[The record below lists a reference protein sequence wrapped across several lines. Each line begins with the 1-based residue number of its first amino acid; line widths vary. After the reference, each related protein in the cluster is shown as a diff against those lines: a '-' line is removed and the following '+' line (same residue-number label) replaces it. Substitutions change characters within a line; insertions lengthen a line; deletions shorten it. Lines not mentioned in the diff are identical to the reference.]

1 MGLLGRVEDRVVRGM
16 RGQDRR
22 LGREEKDL
30 EWEEVKKAIR
40 KIKEGKA
47 MGKDGV
53 PGEAWKYGGVEMEK
67 CIWEVCKRVWRGEGW
82 PKQWIEGEIIPIVKK
97 GEGEKVENYRGV
109 TVMPT
114 LYKVYASTLAE
125 RLTEEVEEK
134 GIIPGNQAGFR
145 RGMGKMDQIYALNYL
160 INRQLGRGKGMM
172 ALFIDLKAAFDSVD
186 RRRLVSAMKE
196 RGVREGLVERV
207 QEVLRETKS
216 RVRIGRQLGEEF
228 WTARGVRQ
236 VSTQSDAV

>member
-53 PGEAWKYGGVEMEK
+53 PGEAWKYGGVEVEK
-67 CIWEVCKRVWRGEGW
+67 WIWEVCKRVWRGEGW

-97 GEGEKVENYRGV
+97 GEGEKVQNYRGV

-145 RGMGKMDQIYALNYL
+145 RGMGKMDQIYCA
-160 INRQLGRGKGMM
+160 K
-172 ALFIDLKAAFDSVD
+172 LFNK
-186 RRRLVSAMKE
+186 
-196 RGVREGLVERV
+196 
-207 QEVLRETKS
+207 
-216 RVRIGRQLGEEF
+216 
-228 WTARGVRQ
+228 
-236 VSTQSDAV
+236 